1 MAAAGVLLHNFRCP
15 FPRRVESLIL
25 SNSFCDTSYYYNS
38 IGGGFMPVTAI
49 SWMPLS
55 VLKGMI
61 LKDIELGLQA
71 ANDDAIR
78 EAIDLLLDQIDAI
91 VNQKYLRPELL

>member
-1 MAAAGVLLHNFRCP
+1 
-15 FPRRVESLIL
+15 
-25 SNSFCDTSYYYNS
+25 
-38 IGGGFMPVTAI
+38 MPVSAI

-61 LKDIELGLQA
+61 LKDIEMGLQA

-91 VNQKYLRPELL
+91 VNQDILASRITLNSIHTRIGH

>member
-1 MAAAGVLLHNFRCP
+1 
-15 FPRRVESLIL
+15 
-25 SNSFCDTSYYYNS
+25 
-38 IGGGFMPVTAI
+38 MPVSAI

-61 LKDIELGLQA
+61 LKDIEMGLQA

-91 VNQKYLRPELL
+91 VNQEILASRITLNSIHTNLEH